1 LDTINCLEKAENGNL
16 ASISMPAIGT
26 GNLGFPKTLVASMML
41 DKILEF
47 SSQVQ
52 PKHLKRVEIV
62 LYSGD
67 APTIQEFTTEFI
79 KKFPNASVGSNPKS
93 SSQAT
98 GPFSKVTSST
108 GKHET
113 TLGNVTIQ
121 VVTGDITKETTD
133 IIVNSSDENF
143 TLKSGVSKA
152 ILDAAGPAV
161 EQECQTSG
169 AQPNSGMI
177 LTQPGNLKC
186 KKILHLAGQT
196 DPVKIRKVVKDALE
210 ICVKQSFTSVSFPAI
225 GTDGPMTLKLPFLF
239 FGSCSELF
247 GYHWFYPSLMW
258 QSIYLP
264 PFHSSLWGTFFFG
277 QSEEKQKKEDE
288 ISIVPVKADPACFHI
303 CGGTQ
308 AKVDA
313 AKKWIT
319 DLIVNE
325 QTSMPITDNII
336 LDLSKAESQLINDI
350 QKKMGVT
357 IRMENIDSQASLIV
371 EGLSKDVIKA
381 MGEIGNILN
390 KVRNKQEL
398 DKKVELAG
406 AVADWQ
412 YQLQGQRFQS
422 FDALTNYELEHALQQ
437 DQKSVNIKV
446 QGKDYT
452 ASLPEG
458 PATDKKGNTLQIIRI
473 DKLKGDDIPPHWE
486 PMPAK
491 TTCLLTNVQTGTP
504 EYNEVLKLFQAT
516 CNRNVIKIER
526 VQNPAL
532 WKSLQIKKNE
542 LETRNGHQNNEK
554 RLFHGTS
561 EDTVKI
567 INERGF
573 NRVYAGKNAA
583 CYGNGTYF
591 AVNASY
597 SASDTYSRPN
607 ANGEKIM
614 YLCRVLTGDFTPGQ
628 QNMIAPPPKSS
639 GSIKLFDSVVD
650 RMANPSMFVIF
661 HDTQAYPEYLITFK

>member
-1 LDTINCLEKAENGNL
+1 FYCWFTFIFYTWAVVTTNK
-16 ASISMPAIGT
+16 
-26 GNLGFPKTLVASMML
+26 
-41 DKILEF
+41 
-47 SSQVQ
+47 
-52 PKHLKRVEIV
+52 KR
-62 LYSGD
+62 
-67 APTIQEFTTEFI
+67 
-79 KKFPNASVGSNPKS
+79 
-93 SSQAT
+93 
-98 GPFSKVTSST
+98 PFSKVTSST

-225 GTDGPMTLKLPFLF
+225 GT
-239 FGSCSELF
+239 
-247 GYHWFYPSLMW
+247 
-258 QSIYLP
+258 
-264 PFHSSLWGTFFFG
+264 
-277 QSEEKQKKEDE
+277 
-288 ISIVPVKADPACFHI
+288 
-303 CGGTQ
+303 
-308 AKVDA
+308 
-313 AKKWIT
+313 
-319 DLIVNE
+319 
-325 QTSMPITDNII
+325 
-336 LDLSKAESQLINDI
+336 
-350 QKKMGVT
+350 
-357 IRMENIDSQASLIV
+357 
-371 EGLSKDVIKA
+371 
-381 MGEIGNILN
+381 
-390 KVRNKQEL
+390 
-398 DKKVELAG
+398 
-406 AVADWQ
+406 
-412 YQLQGQRFQS
+412 
-422 FDALTNYELEHALQQ
+422 
-437 DQKSVNIKV
+437 
-446 QGKDYT
+446 
-452 ASLPEG
+452 
-458 PATDKKGNTLQIIRI
+458 
-473 DKLKGDDIPPHWE
+473 GDDIPPHWE